1 MGGSGP
7 GKLCP
12 ERGSHPTASLPGYRP
27 CLSVPA
33 PSLHFSTSR
42 RQSSQG
48 TPGLRACPL
57 QIPGRL
63 RPGRPAPT
71 GQRDALQRDGWGS
84 GWAQPSATP
93 ALPLQRGLTAAGLPP
108 GGGAPGLGRGSA
120 RPPPPPPLP
129 APRVPG
135 GSAAAGAGGGAEPAA
150 AAQEGK
156 FGGGR
161 SSRGRPSS
169 PEGASG

>member
-1 MGGSGP
+1 MNLWKDTRPPLPWGSG
-7 GKLCP
+7 
-12 ERGSHPTASLPGYRP
+12 RAAVSRTLP
-27 CLSVPA
+27 
-33 PSLHFSTSR
+33 STSPDL
-42 RQSSQG
+42 SASHLQG

-57 QIPGRL
+57 QRGDRL
-63 RPGRPAPT
+63 PPGRPAPT

-84 GWAQPSATP
+84 GWARPSATP
-93 ALPLQRGLTAAGLPP
+93 ARRLQRRLAAHGLPP
-108 GGGAPGLGRGSA
+108 GGGALGLGRGSA

-156 FGGGR
+156 FGGVG
-161 SSRGRPSS
+161 SSGGRPCC